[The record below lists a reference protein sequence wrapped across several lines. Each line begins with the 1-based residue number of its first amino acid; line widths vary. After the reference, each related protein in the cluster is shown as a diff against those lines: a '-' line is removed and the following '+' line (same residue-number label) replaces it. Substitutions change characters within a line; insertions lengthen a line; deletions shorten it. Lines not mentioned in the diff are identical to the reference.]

1 MDDRVGAAELAEQLG
16 VTRQYVHKLAKAGV
30 LSYELNEKGWFTY
43 DLEQARQEFARFNA
57 VKKGATAL
65 DNDDQDFDY
74 GSDDGVIDLKV
85 ERARQ
90 EVRIKTATADI
101 KERERDEMLGK
112 YHRAEFVEDWV
123 TELLLAHRSAMAALP
138 GKLAPLL
145 VGETDAAVIAA
156 KIKDEVR
163 AIQEDMAR
171 FEYNPGYYRER
182 LAEEQGKVFEDDD
195 QG

>member
-1 MDDRVGAAELAEQLG
+1 MTGRVGSKELAERLG
-16 VTRQYVHKLAKAGV
+16 VTRQYVNKLTKAGV
-30 LSYELNEKGWFTY
+30 LSYEVNDRGWFTY
-43 DLEQARQEFARFNA
+43 DVDEASDEFQRFNA
-57 VKKGATAL
+57 VKKGATGL
-65 DNDDQDFDY
+65 DNDDAVFDDA
-74 GSDDGVIDLKV
+74 GCEVIDLKV

-90 EVRIKTATADI
+90 EVRIKRATADM

-123 TELLLAHRSAMAALP
+123 AELLLAHRSAMAALP

-145 VGETDAAVIAA
+145 ADETDAAVIAA
-156 KIKDEVR
+156 KIKSEVR

-171 FEYNPGYYRER
+171 YEYNPGYYRER
-182 LAEEQGKVFEDDD
+182 LAEEQGKTYDDDD